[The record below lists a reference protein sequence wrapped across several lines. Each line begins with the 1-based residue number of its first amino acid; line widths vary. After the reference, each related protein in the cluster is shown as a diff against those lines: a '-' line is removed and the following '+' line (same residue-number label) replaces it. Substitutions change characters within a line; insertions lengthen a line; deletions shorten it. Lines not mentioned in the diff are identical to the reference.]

1 MTSLLLSL
9 AFAVGADPGIRPLGA
24 DGKPLNLDFETGT
37 LKDWTAEGDAFQGQ
51 PVEGDT
57 VFARRPDMRS
67 LHQGRYWIGT
77 FERLGDKPIGT
88 LTSVPFKVTHPWAT
102 FLVAGGQGPESRVEL
117 VDAATKTVFSKTH
130 GDESETLKPVA
141 VDLTQYMGKSIF
153 IRLVDNGRDG
163 WGHINFDNFL
173 FHAEKPNVP
182 QRVAAVPDD
191 YKYAGQDPEVAARN
205 MTVPPGFR
213 VSLFAGEPDLHQPI
227 AFCFDDRGRLWVVEA
242 YVYPRRNPE
251 KGPIIRDRKLGDK
264 ILIFEDTDGD
274 GKFDKK
280 TVFMEGL
287 NMVSGIEYGYGGIWV
302 GAAPYF
308 MYIPIDASGDRPAG
322 EPQILLDGWGY
333 EDTHETLNSFIWGPD
348 GWLYGCHG
356 VFTHSRVGKP
366 GTPARDRTPINA
378 GIWRYHPKKHV
389 FEVFAH
395 GISNPW
401 GIDFNEHGDLFAEA
415 CVIPHLWHVVQGARY
430 ERQAGQHFNPYTYV
444 EIPTIAKHRHYV
456 GANPHGGNGR
466 SDSAGGGHAH
476 SGLIC
481 YQGGLWP
488 KEYHG
493 KLFMGNIHGHRIN
506 VDTISQKGSGYEG
519 DRNPDF
525 LLSNDKHFI
534 LVALHTGP
542 DGNVFFCDWS
552 DKQVCHRNET
562 EIWDRTNGRLFKI
575 IYKDTKNVV
584 DLNLQKL
591 SDDELVKLLKHENNW
606 YVRHAS
612 RILRERGKD
621 DLVPVPETLAAKGT
635 DTPRD
640 RRMLAS
646 KLTQLPAAARVDQ
659 IGSLLA
665 HGEDAADPLLP
676 YLDWF
681 ALEPIVGA
689 MPQKGLQIAKDAKL
703 PTMLPLAARR
713 VGALGTPEALSLLVN
728 QLASAEKPEQK
739 LAYLRGLQ
747 EGLKGRKA
755 EMPAEWSATYA
766 ALAKS
771 DHAEVRSLA
780 LSVAVAFRDPGAIQT
795 MFDIAA
801 NPQSKAGDRVT
812 ALNAVLDAGHN
823 RTAGLLKQLIS
834 EPSMRSVAIRSM
846 ARVQDGGIPESIL
859 SVYSSLSPTEKRDA
873 VNTLASRSAYARA
886 LLAAVEKKQLPA
898 TDIPAETVRQLRNL
912 NDKDVV
918 AKIADVWGT
927 VRDTPADRKRL
938 ISEWTRKINAPYQ
951 GPMDL
956 AHGRAVF
963 AKVCQQCHTLYG
975 VGGKVGPEITGSN
988 RADLAYLLENIFDP
1002 SAVIPKEYAATKI
1015 DLADGRVVTGI
1026 IKQDNGTTLTVATAT
1041 ETLTIPSK
1049 DVEKRTPSELSMM
1062 PDDLI
1067 KPLNELEFRNLVAYL
1082 RYNQQVPIKATVE
1095 NAKEFF
1101 NGKDLTG
1108 WDADPVAT
1116 ELKVWSVENGEIVG
1130 RSEKGLKRNT
1140 FLTSNLEV
1148 SDFKLTLKIKL
1159 TPNKEN
1165 SGVQIRSVRIEGGEM
1180 RGPQCDAGKGWW
1192 GKLYE
1197 ESGRGLLV
1205 KDDREKLVKENDWN
1219 EYRIEAKGNSIKT
1232 WLNGQPCVN
1241 LTDEKIS
1248 RKGLIGLQ
1256 VHSGGPIE
1264 VRFKDLKL
1272 EVIQP

>member
-1 MTSLLLSL
+1 M
-9 AFAVGADPGIRPLGA
+9 
-24 DGKPLNLDFETGT
+24 
-37 LKDWTAEGDAFQGQ
+37 
-51 PVEGDT
+51 
-57 VFARRPDMRS
+57 
-67 LHQGRYWIGT
+67 GR
-77 FERLGDKPIGT
+77 
-88 LTSVPFKVTHPWAT
+88 
-102 FLVAGGQGPESRVEL
+102 
-117 VDAATKTVFSKTH
+117 
-130 GDESETLKPVA
+130 
-141 VDLTQYMGKSIF
+141 
-153 IRLVDNGRDG
+153 
-163 WGHINFDNFL
+163 
-173 FHAEKPNVP
+173 
-182 QRVAAVPDD
+182 
-191 YKYAGQDPEVAARN
+191 
-205 MTVPPGFR
+205 
-213 VSLFAGEPDLHQPI
+213 
-227 AFCFDDRGRLWVVEA
+227 EA
-242 YVYPRRNPE
+242 CVYPRRNPE
-251 KGPIIRDRKLGDK
+251 GPDHSGPETLFEERK

-444 EIPTIAKHRHYV
+444 QIPTIAKHRHYV

-689 MPQKGLQIAKDAKL
+689 MPQKGCRL
-703 PTMLPLAARR
+703 RR
-713 VGALGTPEALSLLVN
+713 TQNCRRCCRWLL
-728 QLASAEKPEQK
+728 
-739 LAYLRGLQ
+739 
-747 EGLKGRKA
+747 
-755 EMPAEWSATYA
+755 AEWGHWAPRKPY
-766 ALAKS
+766 LC
-771 DHAEVRSLA
+771 
-780 LSVAVAFRDPGAIQT
+780 LS
-795 MFDIAA
+795 
-801 NPQSKAGDRVT
+801 
-812 ALNAVLDAGHN
+812 
-823 RTAGLLKQLIS
+823 
-834 EPSMRSVAIRSM
+834 
-846 ARVQDGGIPESIL
+846 
-859 SVYSSLSPTEKRDA
+859 
-873 VNTLASRSAYARA
+873 
-886 LLAAVEKKQLPA
+886 
-898 TDIPAETVRQLRNL
+898 
-912 NDKDVV
+912 
-918 AKIADVWGT
+918 
-927 VRDTPADRKRL
+927 
-938 ISEWTRKINAPYQ
+938 IN
-951 GPMDL
+951 
-956 AHGRAVF
+956 
-963 AKVCQQCHTLYG
+963 
-975 VGGKVGPEITGSN
+975 
-988 RADLAYLLENIFDP
+988 
-1002 SAVIPKEYAATKI
+1002 
-1015 DLADGRVVTGI
+1015 
-1026 IKQDNGTTLTVATAT
+1026 
-1041 ETLTIPSK
+1041 
-1049 DVEKRTPSELSMM
+1049 
-1062 PDDLI
+1062 
-1067 KPLNELEFRNLVAYL
+1067 
-1082 RYNQQVPIKATVE
+1082 
-1095 NAKEFF
+1095 
-1101 NGKDLTG
+1101 
-1108 WDADPVAT
+1108 
-1116 ELKVWSVENGEIVG
+1116 
-1130 RSEKGLKRNT
+1130 
-1140 FLTSNLEV
+1140 
-1148 SDFKLTLKIKL
+1148 
-1159 TPNKEN
+1159 
-1165 SGVQIRSVRIEGGEM
+1165 
-1180 RGPQCDAGKGWW
+1180 
-1192 GKLYE
+1192 
-1197 ESGRGLLV
+1197 
-1205 KDDREKLVKENDWN
+1205 
-1219 EYRIEAKGNSIKT
+1219 
-1232 WLNGQPCVN
+1232 
-1241 LTDEKIS
+1241 
-1248 RKGLIGLQ
+1248 
-1256 VHSGGPIE
+1256 
-1264 VRFKDLKL
+1264 
-1272 EVIQP
+1272 